1 MKNKK
6 NIRNN
11 FINKSSSKYSKFV
24 NDFKNRLENLIP
36 ISKSQTHFKKEQSLD
51 QIITIQDLFDFF
63 KKGTSMRSKRE
74 VINYAKYLSE
84 NYQYFKKIK
93 AEDSQLK
100 VEQITKICRIETKSK
115 NEAIINFGEIGDKF
129 YIVLEGVVEI
139 YRPKYIDIEVYP
151 SEFLK
156 MLNKVKT
163 NEKNL
168 LKYERIKEKN
178 KIFFDTY
185 SQEDAINNISE
196 LMNAPVGNSSMNV
209 NLLKNK
215 QVFLMEDEEKLGEYG
230 EGFSFGD
237 IALIQKTRRN
247 ATIKAKKDCI
257 LLTIENN
264 DYNKAILEYQRKKLN
279 KEIDDFI
286 KTYSFF
292 KDFSQEKI
300 IKLFNCFSKKTI
312 YKNEYLF
319 EQNKHDEYVY
329 IINEGIFSISCKIS
343 FSWLNDYLNYID
355 YDNKNILDFLI
366 KTKKFK
372 YSDLIKSIQ
381 DSVLKINENDSPTNN
396 NKFDLWEK
404 TNEKKSYDNLF
415 RLKLDEEKLNEPD
428 NIYNIEIKK
437 INYNEIL
444 GIEEVF
450 AFKKRFCSCKCLS
463 EKAEIKFL
471 SMYDLL
477 KLIIKLGENEV
488 KYLLKL
494 INEKKKLL
502 KDQIINAIQIKER
515 NIVLNFDMRYENLL
529 KDAENK
535 KTNKITKNNQIFSTL
550 RMKGI
555 KYNLQD
561 ILDNNIDFLEPS
573 VKRKKL
579 KEGTKQLIK
588 NKSSEMLLKTF
599 YAKRKHNKVKFK
611 IIKNIFSHR
620 EFKSIKNSQLN
631 SVISPSKI
639 FQRNDF
645 NPPTINPKKINCSD
659 CSTAKFIN
667 RKSKNYSMDR
677 IEKIIKP
684 LIENTPSKNT
694 FENSNNIEQSPN
706 TKNTKETNKIYK
718 KNRDS
723 QFLKIN
729 EYSDKKITNL
739 PKLIEN
745 RLAWRKKDN
754 ILLNL
759 NKGIK
764 NYKEFFKIYNFDKSV
779 LASNEFKIELMK
791 ENNKKEERINYSKSN
806 KLII

>member
-24 NDFKNRLENLIP
+24 KDFKNRLENLIP

-63 KKGTSMRSKRE
+63 QKGTSMRSKRE

-196 LMNAPVGNSSMNV
+196 IMNAPIGNSSMNV

-300 IKLFNCFSKKTI
+300 IRLFNCFSKKTI

-396 NKFDLWEK
+396 NKYDLWEK
-404 TNEKKSYDNLF
+404 TNEKKNNDNLF

-428 NIYNIEIKK
+428 NVYNIEIKK

-463 EKAEIKFL
+463 EKAEIKYL

-561 ILDNNIDFLEPS
+561 ILDNNIDFLDPS
-573 VKRKKL
+573 VRRKKL

-620 EFKSIKNSQLN
+620 EFKSIKNSQPN

>member
-24 NDFKNRLENLIP
+24 KDFKNRLENLIP

-100 VEQITKICRIETKSK
+100 VEQITKICKIETKSK

-196 LMNAPVGNSSMNV
+196 IMNAPIGNSSMNV

-300 IKLFNCFSKKTI
+300 IRLFNCFSKKTI

-620 EFKSIKNSQLN
+620 EFKSIKNSQPN

-645 NPPTINPKKINCSD
+645 NSPTRNPKKINCSD
-659 CSTAKFIN
+659 CSTAKFIK

-718 KNRDS
+718 KNKDS

>member
-24 NDFKNRLENLIP
+24 KDFKNRLENLIP

-156 MLNKVKT
+156 MLNKIKT

-185 SQEDAINNISE
+185 SQEDPINNISE
-196 LMNAPVGNSSMNV
+196 IMNAPIGNSSMNV

-300 IKLFNCFSKKTI
+300 IRLFNCFSKKTI

-381 DSVLKINENDSPTNN
+381 NSFLKINENDSPTNN
-396 NKFDLWEK
+396 NKYDLWEK
-404 TNEKKSYDNLF
+404 TNEKKNYDNLF

-535 KTNKITKNNQIFSTL
+535 KTNKIMKNNQIFSTL

-620 EFKSIKNSQLN
+620 EFKSIKNSQPN

>member
-1 MKNKK
+1 MKNEK

-24 NDFKNRLENLIP
+24 KDFKDRLENLIP
-36 ISKSQTHFKKEQSLD
+36 ISKSQTHIKKEQSSEK
-51 QIITIQDLFDFF
+51 IITIQDLFDFF

-74 VINYAKYLSE
+74 VINFAKYLSE

-93 AEDSQLK
+93 VEDSQLK
-100 VEQITKICRIETKSK
+100 VEQITKICRLETKSK

-139 YRPKYIDIEVYP
+139 FRPKYIDIEVYP

-156 MLNKVKT
+156 MLNKIKT

-178 KIFFDTY
+178 KIFFETY
-185 SQEDAINNISE
+185 SQEDAIHNISE
-196 LMNAPVGNSSMNV
+196 IMNAPKENSRMDV
-209 NLLKNK
+209 NLSKNK

-264 DYNKAILEYQRKKLN
+264 DYNKVILEYQRKKLN
-279 KEIDDFI
+279 KEIEDFI

-300 IKLFNCFSKKTI
+300 IRLFNCFSKKTI

-366 KTKKFK
+366 KTKKYK
-372 YSDLIKSIQ
+372 YSDLIKTIQ
-381 DSVLKINENDSPTNN
+381 DSYLKINENDSPTNN
-396 NKFDLWEK
+396 NKYDLWEK

-415 RLKLDEEKLNEPD
+415 RLKVDEEKLNHPD

-463 EKAEIKFL
+463 EKAEIKYL

-477 KLIIKLGENEV
+477 KLIIKLGESEV

-535 KTNKITKNNQIFSTL
+535 EKNKIKNNNQIFSTL

-561 ILDNNIDFLEPS
+561 ILDNNIDFLES
-573 VKRKKL
+573 SGRRNSF
-579 KEGTKQLIK
+579 KESTKQLIK
-588 NKSSEMLLKTF
+588 NNSSEMLLKTF
-599 YAKRKHNKVKFK
+599 YQRRKHNKVKFK

-620 EFKSIKNSQLN
+620 EFKSVKNSQPN
-631 SVISPSKI
+631 SVISTSKI

-645 NPPTINPKKINCSD
+645 KSSTRNPIKINCSD
-659 CSTAKFIN
+659 CSTTKFIN

-677 IEKIIKP
+677 IQKIIKP

-694 FENSNNIEQSPN
+694 FENSNNIEETPN
-706 TKNTKETNKIYK
+706 VKNSKETNKIYK
-718 KNRDS
+718 INRDS
-723 QFLKIN
+723 QILKIK
-729 EYSDKKITNL
+729 EYSDKKIINL
-739 PKLIEN
+739 PKLIKN
-745 RLAWRKKDN
+745 RLAWRKNDN
-754 ILLNL
+754 IQLNL

-764 NYKEFFKIYNFDKSV
+764 NYKDFYKIYNFDKSI

-791 ENNKKEERINYSKSN
+791 ENNKKEERINYIKSN

>member
-1 MKNKK
+1 MKNEK

-24 NDFKNRLENLIP
+24 KDFKDRLENLIP
-36 ISKSQTHFKKEQSLD
+36 ISKSQTHIKKEQSSEK
-51 QIITIQDLFDFF
+51 IITIQDLFDFF

-74 VINYAKYLSE
+74 VINFAKYLSE

-93 AEDSQLK
+93 VEDSQLK
-100 VEQITKICRIETKSK
+100 VEQITKICRLETKSK

-139 YRPKYIDIEVYP
+139 FRPKYIDIEVYP

-156 MLNKVKT
+156 MLNKIKT

-178 KIFFDTY
+178 KIFFETY
-185 SQEDAINNISE
+185 SQEDVIHNISE
-196 LMNAPVGNSSMNV
+196 IMNAPKENSRMDV
-209 NLLKNK
+209 NLSKNK

-264 DYNKAILEYQRKKLN
+264 DYNKVILEYQRKKLN
-279 KEIDDFI
+279 KEIEDFI

-300 IKLFNCFSKKTI
+300 IRLFNCFSKKTI

-366 KTKKFK
+366 KTKKYK
-372 YSDLIKSIQ
+372 YSDLIKTIQ
-381 DSVLKINENDSPTNN
+381 DSYLKINENDSPTNN
-396 NKFDLWEK
+396 NKYDLWEK

-415 RLKLDEEKLNEPD
+415 RLKVDEEKLNHPD

-463 EKAEIKFL
+463 EKAEIKYL

-477 KLIIKLGENEV
+477 KLIIKLGESEV

-535 KTNKITKNNQIFSTL
+535 KTNKIKKNNQIFSTL

-561 ILDNNIDFLEPS
+561 ILDNNIDFLES
-573 VKRKKL
+573 SGRRNSF
-579 KEGTKQLIK
+579 KESTKQLIK
-588 NKSSEMLLKTF
+588 NNSSEMLLKTF
-599 YAKRKHNKVKFK
+599 YQRRKHNKVKFK

-620 EFKSIKNSQLN
+620 EFKSIKNSQPN
-631 SVISPSKI
+631 SVISTSKI

-645 NPPTINPKKINCSD
+645 KSSTRNPIKINCSD
-659 CSTAKFIN
+659 CSTTKFIN

-677 IEKIIKP
+677 IQKIIKP

-694 FENSNNIEQSPN
+694 FENSNNIEETPN
-706 TKNTKETNKIYK
+706 VKNSKETNKIYK
-718 KNRDS
+718 INRDS
-723 QFLKIN
+723 QILKIK
-729 EYSDKKITNL
+729 EYSDKKIINL
-739 PKLIEN
+739 PKLIKN
-745 RLAWRKKDN
+745 RLAWRKNDN
-754 ILLNL
+754 IQLNL

-764 NYKEFFKIYNFDKSV
+764 NYKDFYKIYNFDKSI

>member
-24 NDFKNRLENLIP
+24 KDFKNRLENLIP
-36 ISKSQTHFKKEQSLD
+36 ISKSQTNFKKEQSLD

-100 VEQITKICRIETKSK
+100 VEQITKICKIETKSK

-156 MLNKVKT
+156 MLNKIKT

-196 LMNAPVGNSSMNV
+196 IMNAPIGNSSMNV

-300 IKLFNCFSKKTI
+300 IRLFNCFSKKTI

-437 INYNEIL
+437 INYKEIL

-535 KTNKITKNNQIFSTL
+535 KTNKIMKNNQIFSTL

-620 EFKSIKNSQLN
+620 EFKSIKNSQPN

>member
-24 NDFKNRLENLIP
+24 KDFKNRLENLIP

-100 VEQITKICRIETKSK
+100 VEQITKICRIETRSK

-196 LMNAPVGNSSMNV
+196 IMNAPIGNSSMNV

-300 IKLFNCFSKKTI
+300 IRLFNCFSKKTI

-319 EQNKHDEYVY
+319 EQNKLDEYVY

-428 NIYNIEIKK
+428 NVYNIEIKK

-561 ILDNNIDFLEPS
+561 ILDNNIDFLDPS
-573 VKRKKL
+573 VRRKKL

-620 EFKSIKNSQLN
+620 EFKSIKNSQPN

>member
-24 NDFKNRLENLIP
+24 KDFKNRLENLIP

-63 KKGTSMRSKRE
+63 QKGTSMRSKRE

-196 LMNAPVGNSSMNV
+196 IMNAPIGNSSMNV

-300 IKLFNCFSKKTI
+300 IRLFNCFSKKTI

-381 DSVLKINENDSPTNN
+381 NSFLKINENDSPTNN
-396 NKFDLWEK
+396 NKYDLWEK
-404 TNEKKSYDNLF
+404 TNEKKNYDNLF

-428 NIYNIEIKK
+428 NVYNIEIKK

-463 EKAEIKFL
+463 EKAEIKYL

-561 ILDNNIDFLEPS
+561 ILDNNIDFLDPS
-573 VKRKKL
+573 VRRKKL

-620 EFKSIKNSQLN
+620 EFKSIKNSQPN

>member
-24 NDFKNRLENLIP
+24 KDFKNRLENLIP

-100 VEQITKICRIETKSK
+100 VEQITKICRIETRSK

-196 LMNAPVGNSSMNV
+196 IMNAPIGNSSMNV

-300 IKLFNCFSKKTI
+300 IRLFNCFSKKTI

-561 ILDNNIDFLEPS
+561 ILDNNIDFLDPS
-573 VKRKKL
+573 VRRKKL

-620 EFKSIKNSQLN
+620 EFKSIKNSQPN

>member
-24 NDFKNRLENLIP
+24 KDFKNRLENLIP

-63 KKGTSMRSKRE
+63 QKGTSMRSKRE

-196 LMNAPVGNSSMNV
+196 IMNAPIGNSSMNV

-300 IKLFNCFSKKTI
+300 IRLFNCFSKKTI

-396 NKFDLWEK
+396 NKYDLWEK
-404 TNEKKSYDNLF
+404 TNEKKNYDNLF

-428 NIYNIEIKK
+428 NVYNIEIKK

-463 EKAEIKFL
+463 EKAEIKYL

-561 ILDNNIDFLEPS
+561 ILDNNIDFLDPS
-573 VKRKKL
+573 VRRKKL

-620 EFKSIKNSQLN
+620 EFKSIKNSQPN

>member
-24 NDFKNRLENLIP
+24 KDFKNRLENLIP
-36 ISKSQTHFKKEQSLD
+36 ISKSQTNFKKEQSLD
-51 QIITIQDLFDFF
+51 KIITIQDLFDFF
-63 KKGTSMRSKRE
+63 QKGTSMRSKRE

-115 NEAIINFGEIGDKF
+115 NESIINFGEIGDKF

-196 LMNAPVGNSSMNV
+196 IMNAPIGNSSMNV

-300 IKLFNCFSKKTI
+300 IRLFNCFSKKTI

-561 ILDNNIDFLEPS
+561 ILDNNIDFLDPS
-573 VKRKKL
+573 VRRKKL

-620 EFKSIKNSQLN
+620 EFKSIKNSQPN

-639 FQRNDF
+639 FQRNGI
-645 NPPTINPKKINCSD
+645 NSPTINPKKINCSD

-684 LIENTPSKNT
+684 LIENIPSKNT